1 MTERVDRYA
10 ANWLDKARFARIC
23 NENGEKWPPWSTG
36 EILAVALILDD
47 AGMFI
52 ALDITKQEALDRLR
66 YDLELPDI
74 VGAARWFADLRAQ
87 L

>member
-1 MTERVDRYA
+1 MQQTGSRKPALLVSVTTT
-10 ANWLDKARFARIC
+10 
-23 NENGEKWPPWSTG
+23 EKWPPWSTG